1 MKMTQLASSKF
12 EIRNFDSHTPPIIEK
27 KKKKR
32 SLFLSAE

>member
-27 KKKKR
+27 KKKNEAY
-32 SLFLSAE
+32 F